1 MDMPSTSTRLTTEPA
16 KPNDGDLVRTP
27 GAPDSAAP
35 APDGPRTE
43 APAPLRSVHT
53 ANFSP
58 ILQELGIVAVHRWRV
73 TSVQKSDESR
83 RFRPFI

>member
-1 MDMPSTSTRLTTEPA
+1 MAMPNTSTRLTAEPA
-16 KPNDGDLVRTP
+16 KPNDGDLVSTP
-27 GAPDSAAP
+27 GAPDS
-35 APDGPRTE
+35 PRTE